1 MTILKCGN
9 SRCAHVFPED
19 EAGSYEERTRSEFWG
34 TFGWTT
40 ERFLC
45 CPLCGEDD
53 DLQEISMCTNCEKE
67 PAMKD
72 DDFCRG
78 CAADA
83 DEALVESQ
91 LDQIDERS
99 AA

>member
-1 MTILKCGN
+1 MMYECQNRTCG
-9 SRCAHVFPED
+9 HVFEESD
-19 EAGSYEERTRSEFWG
+19 GGSYKERTHSEFWG
-34 TFGWTT
+34 TKAWT
-40 ERFLC
+40 EESFIC
-45 CPLCGEDD
+45 CPLCGEKE
-53 DLQEISMCTNCEKE
+53 DLTEILMCTNCEKE
-67 PAMKD
+67 PAAEG
-72 DDFCRG
+72 DDFCKA